1 MGDWAGHERSPKW
14 RDVGAAWEINFYEDI
29 LKRHPDY
36 VDVLSLLGGL
46 YTRNKMYA
54 EGLKVDQ
61 RLATLK
67 EDDPIVHYNLACSY
81 SLLNEPN
88 RAFEALDR
96 AMAHGYRD
104 ADHME
109 KDRDLDNVRSDP
121 RYAGATSRMRAAKH

>member
-1 MGDWAGHERSPKW
+1 MGDWAAHDRSPKW

-36 VDVLSLLGGL
+36 VEVLSLLGAL

-67 EDDPIVHYNLACSY
+67 EDDPIIHYNLACSY
-81 SLLNEPN
+81 SLLNQAD
-88 RAFEALDR
+88 RAFVALDR
-96 AMAHGYRD
+96 AMELGYRD
-104 ADHME
+104 ADHMDE
-109 KDRDLDNVRSDP
+109 DGDLNNIRADP
-121 RYAGATSRMRAAKH
+121 RYARATSRMRVAKH